1 VSPVGP
7 GPGPDPMKGQPAF
20 PDGLDWGPAEL
31 IQDDPK
37 PGRVRRAAQR
47 VGRVLTWPNRALDAA
62 LRKWPTRTVAAL
74 AAVGVAIMVVYA
86 FGVGEDAGRNRGIAL
101 GRQQAAAAASAAASK
116 ASPEVK
122 LPRLRSN
129 DGVCGSRLELW
140 DNDKI
145 YSLLLDGPDNFRVL
159 DITEQSKHASGG
171 CSIGF
176 KIPGYPPTEDS
187 TGVES
192 AQVRSGWDRQDNR
205 CARYTVI
212 DGRRWIL
219 DSPSLSG
226 FLLHGEGRILA
237 GDPRC
242 GDPAPF
248 RPWGEPD
255 CGEKKWDV
263 VRGWCSWPELVPDG
277 QGGVKQGPN

>member
-1 VSPVGP
+1 VA
-7 GPGPDPMKGQPAF
+7 QPST
-20 PDGLDWGPAEL
+20 GRGPAKVADAHGSSACSRGGGHYGGL
-31 IQDDPK
+31 RLRGGRGRRPK
-37 PGRVRRAAQR
+37 PRHRPGSA
-47 VGRVLTWPNRALDAA
+47 
-62 LRKWPTRTVAAL
+62 
-74 AAVGVAIMVVYA
+74 
-86 FGVGEDAGRNRGIAL
+86 AGR
-101 GRQQAAAAASAAASK
+101 S
-116 ASPEVK
+116 
-122 LPRLRSN
+122 RLRSN

-277 QGGVKQGPN
+277 QRGQAGTQLTHPRTSNRPLSYWAGSRGRRNTLDLGGCGDRVVFGGLCSVWGSASKAG